1 MFAACPLPEE
11 GGRTGLQLRREAAA
25 RRSVP
30 KNSASSGKAHLPGE
44 EHSEC
49 VGTPAKPPFTGGNK
63 TPTVRRRTATGSVLA
78 PARGRC
84 TEEGTKK

>member
-49 VGTPAKPPFTGGNK
+49 VGTPAKPPFTGGNDK
-63 TPTVRRRTATGSVLA
+63 WRVLPVAVTAVYNG
-78 PARGRC
+78 
-84 TEEGTKK
+84 TERL